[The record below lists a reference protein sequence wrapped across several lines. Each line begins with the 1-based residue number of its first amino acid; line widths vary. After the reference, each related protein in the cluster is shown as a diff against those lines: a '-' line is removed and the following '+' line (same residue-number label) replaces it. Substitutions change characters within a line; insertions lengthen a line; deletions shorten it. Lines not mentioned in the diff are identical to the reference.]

1 MTTEQTVNHE
11 PTIVSRRSMLFAAAA
26 VPAVSLLSSC
36 GTMPRRAARDD
47 GTTPWQTE
55 GPFYRLFST
64 PRDTLREPDLPGTEL
79 DLTGRVLDKR
89 GKPLANTLLD
99 FWHCDTAGV
108 YDVRGYRLRGHQ
120 FTDAEGR
127 FRLATI
133 EPGVYPGRTR
143 HIHVKVQPAGE
154 DMPAA
159 PQALNLTTQLYFPGD
174 AGNAKDGL
182 FDDALLM
189 AVDRD
194 GARLLARFDFVLD
207 MG

>member
-1 MTTEQTVNHE
+1 MRNETS
-11 PTIVSRRSMLFAAAA
+11 PVSRRSVLFAAAA
-26 VPAVSLLSSC
+26 IPTAGLLGGCATS
-36 GTMPRRAARDD
+36 PRATGRGDRD
-47 GTTPWQTE
+47 GLTPEQTE

-64 PRDTLREPDLPGTEL
+64 ARDTLREPGLQGTEL
-79 DLTGRVLDKR
+79 DVTGRVLDKR

-99 FWHCDTAGV
+99 FWHCDAGGV

-143 HIHVKVQPAGE
+143 HIHVKVQPAGP
-154 DMPAA
+154 DVPTT

-174 AGNAKDGL
+174 PGNAKDGL

-189 AVDRD
+189 AIDRD
-194 GARLLARFDFVLD
+194 GDRLLARFDFVLD
-207 MG
+207 LG